1 MAPTFLIWLPSSV
14 CQLCQLIASP
24 PSTTNLH
31 VTGWASFLGAWDQ
44 MRTLSRIFIVVL
56 CLLLTRCV
64 MLPGKA
70 KAQPQDSEIQQTQ
83 SVVDAARHSRE
94 IKRNAPT
101 PAKVITNDDLDS
113 LRAKGDHED
122 YYSHVLT
129 SPRADSSN
137 IDDLSVH
144 RTPDRAA
151 ILNGGESAP
160 NRQESDEAAAEIA
173 EIARLTDRLDSAENA
188 LHWQQR
194 QFLLLQ
200 NTVYSNPAYTT
211 TQAGKS
217 QLDSAQLQIEETQQE
232 IESLKEPLA
241 ELEWRHWRR
250 KQAERSENG
259 SAAEEY
265 NSPPPS
271 VFVLPKP

>member
-1 MAPTFLIWLPSSV
+1 
-14 CQLCQLIASP
+14 
-24 PSTTNLH
+24 
-31 VTGWASFLGAWDQ
+31 
-44 MRTLSRIFIVVL
+44 MRNLSRIFTSVL

-64 MLPGKA
+64 LLPGKA
-70 KAQPQDSEIQQTQ
+70 TAQPQASQIEQTQ

-122 YYSHVLT
+122 SYSHVLT

-160 NRQESDEAAAEIA
+160 NSQESDEAAAEDA
-173 EIARLTDRLDSAENA
+173 EIARLKDQLDSAENA

-194 QFLLLQ
+194 QFLLLE

-232 IESLKEPLA
+232 IDSLREPLA
-241 ELEWRHWRR
+241 DLEWRHWRR

-271 VFVLPKP
+271 AFVMPKP